1 MMMPAI
7 GSPSES
13 RDAFKRGLID
23 LVVRRLSSRRRGRDP
38 VGTVDETT
46 PLFESGLIDSLAVL
60 ELMAFIEEATGR
72 PIPTRMIHM
81 KHFATVD
88 RICAAFWPALSPVEG
103 VEHCEVK
110 NADL

>member
-1 MMMPAI
+1 MMPTI

-23 LVVRRLSSRRRGRDP
+23 LVLRRLSSRRRGAALRQSSGQVP
-38 VGTVDETT
+38 METVDETT
-46 PLFESGLIDSLAVL
+46 PLFDSGLIDSLAVL

-72 PIPTRMIHM
+72 PIPRRMIHM

-88 RICAAFWPALSPVEG
+88 RICAAFW
-103 VEHCEVK
+103 HCEVEH
-110 NADL
+110 ADL